1 MSATSR
7 LEEYLN
13 SHDHSFLN
21 EDYSEKENFK
31 DFINFMNISS
41 VTHHP
46 FETNMT
52 PLKSNIWSWRIED
65 HFNQSLL
72 ESEASNYK
80 DRVLK
85 ELS

>member
-31 DFINFMNISS
+31 DFINFMNVSS

-52 PLKSNIWSWRIED
+52 PLKSNI
-65 HFNQSLL
+65 
-72 ESEASNYK
+72 
-80 DRVLK
+80 
-85 ELS
+85 